1 MEINKIKY
9 QKKWEFLDKRP
20 YKPGLIIDG
29 ENDIEL
35 WMNYSPEEIVQN
47 RINQDLIEDS
57 IFEFVEMFW
66 SIEPD
71 YRLLELVFNKDFTC
85 LANGK
90 YVMVNT
96 NVKYENKI
104 EVPKIKEIHMTLDP
118 ETEYIQTFEL
128 VLYEIP
134 DINILNEK
142 VKQLSSEL
150 VFEHK
155 NNKLKLMVSGKSFI
169 ISN

>member
-71 YRLLELVFNKDFTC
+71 YRVLEMVFKKDFTY
-85 LANGK
+85 LVNEK

-96 NVKYENKI
+96 DGTDKSKLA
-104 EVPKIKEIHMTLDP
+104 VPKIKEIHRTLDP
-118 ETEYIQTFEL
+118 ETENIQTFEL
-128 VLYEIP
+128 ILYEMP
-134 DINILNEK
+134 DVNILNEK
-142 VKQLSSEL
+142 IRHISSNL
-150 VFEHK
+150 VFEHE
-155 NNKLKLMVSGKSFI
+155 NNKLKLKLSGKSII

>member
-1 MEINKIKY
+1 MERDKMNY

-20 YKPGLIIDG
+20 YKIGLIIDG
-29 ENDIEL
+29 ENDIDL

-47 RINQDLIEDS
+47 HINQDLIEDS
-57 IFEFVEMFW
+57 MLEFVEMFW

-71 YRLLELVFNKDFTC
+71 YRLLELVFNKDFMC

-90 YVMVNT
+90 YVMLNT
-96 NVKYENKI
+96 DVTDKNKI
-104 EVPKIKEIHMTLDP
+104 AVPKIKEIHMTLDP
-118 ETEYIQTFEL
+118 DTEYIQTFEL
-128 VLYEIP
+128 ILYEIP

-142 VKQLSSEL
+142 VRQISSNL
-150 VFEHK
+150 AFEHK
-155 NNKLKLMVSGKSFI
+155 NNKLKLMLSGKSFI